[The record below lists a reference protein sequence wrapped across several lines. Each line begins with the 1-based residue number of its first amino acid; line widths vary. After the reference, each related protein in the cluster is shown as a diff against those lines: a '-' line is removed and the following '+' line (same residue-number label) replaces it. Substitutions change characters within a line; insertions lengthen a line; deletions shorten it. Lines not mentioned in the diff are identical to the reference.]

1 MTLSPSAWK
10 KVTLP
15 DQLPVATTCPS
26 GWKVMQFRD
35 LGWVYWKAS
44 WPWTVSHSWR
54 RERGET
60 SCTGHKWQSL
70 SALELLRVTLSRP
83 LPQLG
88 FPRTSSHATVSNKIR
103 LGSWPRATFYYL
115 YVSSQTHGGQQ
126 AAVWAQA
133 AASDLVLVGLGL
145 EHPAPGRQSQGP
157 GVI

>member
-1 MTLSPSAWK
+1 MGVLES
-10 KVTLP
+10 
-15 DQLPVATTCPS
+15 QLALDCVPQLE
-26 GWKVMQFRD
+26 K
-35 LGWVYWKAS
+35 
-44 WPWTVSHSWR
+44 
-54 RERGET
+54 RERRNQG
-60 SCTGHKWQSL
+60 TGHKWQSL
-70 SALELLRVTLSRP
+70 SALELLGVTLSRP

-103 LGSWPRATFYYL
+103 LGSWLRATLCYL

-145 EHPAPGRQSQGP
+145 EHPAPGRLSQGP